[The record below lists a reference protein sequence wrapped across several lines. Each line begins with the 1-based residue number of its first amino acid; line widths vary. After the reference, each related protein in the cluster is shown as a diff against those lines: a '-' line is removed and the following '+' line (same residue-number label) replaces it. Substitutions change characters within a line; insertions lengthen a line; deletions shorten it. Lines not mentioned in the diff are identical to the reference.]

1 MYNISGDHMKKI
13 LYQEVYQSIKT
24 KITNQVYKVDH
35 KLSSIR
41 QYAKQSGY
49 STTTIERAYEQLLI
63 EGYIY
68 SMPRSGFYVAKID
81 QLHPSDVHQ
90 EVEAYTFNYYQNN
103 QFTHDLFDIK
113 QYKSIVNKVFNYEKD
128 ALYTEL
134 DIRGEEILREE
145 IKKYVLK
152 EREIEVD
159 KDQIIIGPGIQY
171 LLHILINITTSK
183 KVTYLK
189 PAFEK
194 AMSIFQSYDYE
205 RIPCKDISEITKKK
219 THFIYLSPSNIY
231 PSGEV
236 LKIQDRTTI
245 INYANDSDAYI
256 IEDDYNFLFKYHT
269 SVIPSM
275 YSIDQY
281 DRVIYLGSFSKTLL
295 PSSRISYMILPP
307 KLYAMFLQKITLFS
321 QGVSKLEQ
329 YSLAYFMKEGL
340 FYRHTKKLLSLYK
353 LKNETIIKALNIYK
367 EKGQYE
373 LSSNDSNMHVVI
385 HFKNKIQFEQM
396 ITKLTCLK
404 LGYYRIPDTKDILFP
419 YSGLQLKNIPDLV
432 KKLFS

>member
-1 MYNISGDHMKKI
+1 MKKI

-24 KITNQVYKVDH
+24 KITHQVYKFNH

-68 SMPRSGFYVAKID
+68 SLPRSGFYVAKID
-81 QLHPSDVHQ
+81 QLHPSDVNQ
-90 EVEAYTFNYYQNN
+90 KVEAYTFNYFQNN

-194 AMSIFQSYDYE
+194 AMSIFQSYNYE
-205 RIPCKDISEITKKK
+205 RIPCKDIGEITKKK

-256 IEDDYNFLFKYHT
+256 IEDDYNFLFKY
-269 SVIPSM
+269 
-275 YSIDQY
+275 
-281 DRVIYLGSFSKTLL
+281 LGISFS
-295 PSSRISYMILPP
+295 
-307 KLYAMFLQKITLFS
+307 
-321 QGVSKLEQ
+321 
-329 YSLAYFMKEGL
+329 
-340 FYRHTKKLLSLYK
+340 
-353 LKNETIIKALNIYK
+353 
-367 EKGQYE
+367 
-373 LSSNDSNMHVVI
+373 
-385 HFKNKIQFEQM
+385 
-396 ITKLTCLK
+396 
-404 LGYYRIPDTKDILFP
+404 
-419 YSGLQLKNIPDLV
+419 
-432 KKLFS
+432 